1 MIILNN
7 IVKTYRMGEETIHA
21 LNHVSLKVDDAEY
34 LAVTGASGSGKSTL
48 MNIIGCLDV
57 PDSGEYLLAQKD
69 VSRLKGSQL
78 ARVRSRE
85 IGFVFQGFNLLN
97 RLSALENVELPLIY
111 QRVARKERRE
121 RAQEM
126 LNLTGLS
133 DRAHHRPNQL
143 SGGQQQRVAIARAL
157 VSRPKLI
164 LADEPTGN
172 LDSKTGEELMDLF
185 DRLHQEGNTIVLI
198 THDASVAARAQR
210 CVHIVDGEISAATE
224 TEEEN

>member
-1 MIILNN
+1 VIILNN

-111 QRVARKERRE
+111 QRVARSERRE

-210 CVHIVDGEISAATE
+210 CVHIVDGEINAATE